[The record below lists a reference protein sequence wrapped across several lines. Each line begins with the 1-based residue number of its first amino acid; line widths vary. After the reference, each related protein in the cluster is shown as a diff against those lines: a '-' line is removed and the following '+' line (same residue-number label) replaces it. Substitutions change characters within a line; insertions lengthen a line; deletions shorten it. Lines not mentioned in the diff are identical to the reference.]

1 MLPLVPAQGN
11 PDVIYDVTSASCAG
25 IDMTERSRIEA
36 ASHSESR
43 LLDLFF
49 ESNLSCAVLLDREFN
64 FIRVNHAYASA
75 CGREVSD
82 FPGRNHFD
90 FYPSD
95 AKAIFEEVVMTRQP
109 YSARA
114 HPFEYA
120 DHPERGVTY
129 WDWNLVPV
137 LDERGDVE
145 VLFFCLNDVTE
156 PRRKDD
162 RVRQVML
169 QLSKLS
175 SQLVDAQ
182 ENERRRIARILHE
195 EVGQELL
202 AVKLALQNRITES
215 PECGGGR
222 MNDVLEGINQV
233 IGRVRQVSLDLRPP
247 VLDDLGLVPALVWLI
262 GRERKLFGLEVSFRH
277 CGLNGRLPQEIETAA
292 YRIAQEALS
301 NVARHSGTKQATASL
316 HGTADAIA
324 LRVEDR
330 GRGFDTNAASES
342 GTGSGLM
349 GMRERARS
357 LGGRVS
363 IESVPGKGTA
373 VIVELP
379 RGQLEPPG

>member
-1 MLPLVPAQGN
+1 M
-11 PDVIYDVTSASCAG
+11 IYDVTSASCAG
-25 IDMTERSRIEA
+25 IDMTESSRIEV
-36 ASHSESR
+36 ASRSQSR

-64 FIRVNHAYASA
+64 FIRVNRAYASA
-75 CGREVSD
+75 CGRDVSE
-82 FPGRNHFD
+82 FPGNNHFD

-95 AKAIFEEVVMTRQP
+95 AKAIFEEAVRTRRP
-109 YSARA
+109 FSIRA
-114 HPFEYA
+114 CPFQFP
-120 DHPERGVTY
+120 DHPEWGVTY

-137 LDERGDVE
+137 LDDRGEVE

-156 PRRKDD
+156 SRRNDE

-175 SQLVDAQ
+175 SQLVGAQ
-182 ENERRRIARILHE
+182 EDERRRIARILHE
-195 EVGQELL
+195 EIGQELM
-202 AVKLALQNRITES
+202 AIKLTIQNRCS
-215 PECGGGR
+215 GLPECGEGPLD
-222 MNDVLEGINQV
+222 DVLEGINEV
-233 IGRVRQVSLDLRPP
+233 IARVRQISLDLRPP
-247 VLDDLGLVPALVWLI
+247 VLDDLGLVPALLWLI
-262 GRERKLFGLEVSFRH
+262 ERKRKLLGLEVSFRH
-277 CGLNGRLPQEIETAA
+277 CGLNGRLPQVIETTV

-301 NVARHSGTKQATASL
+301 NVARHSGTKQATANL

-330 GRGFDTNAASES
+330 GRGFDTDAVSES

-363 IESVPGKGTA
+363 IETIPGAGTA
-373 VIVELP
+373 VTVELP
-379 RGQLEPPG
+379 LGQSRPQG